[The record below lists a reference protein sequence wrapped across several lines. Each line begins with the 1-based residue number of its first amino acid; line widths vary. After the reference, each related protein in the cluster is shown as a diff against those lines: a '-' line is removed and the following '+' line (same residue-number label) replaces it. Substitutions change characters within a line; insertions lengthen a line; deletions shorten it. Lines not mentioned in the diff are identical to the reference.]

1 VKRDLKM
8 GRKDAVEGCVAAFR
22 AKAEDLRQFGA
33 EEQARTLEWAASQV
47 ELALRDA
54 SQELLTLEQAAKES
68 GFHAE
73 SLGRMVREGKIPD
86 TRPPGSR
93 GQVLIRRADL
103 PIKAKRPHNHGTTD
117 VVELAS
123 RLGIRRG

>member
-1 VKRDLKM
+1 M
-8 GRKDAVEGCVAAFR
+8 GRKNVVEGCVAGFR

-54 SQELLTLEQAAKES
+54 SQELLSLDQAARES
-68 GFHAE
+68 GFHPE

-86 TRPPGSR
+86 TRPPGAR
-93 GQVLIRRADL
+93 GQVLIRRGDL
-103 PIKAKRPHNHGTTD
+103 PIKAKRPHNHVTTD

-123 RLGIRRG
+123 RLRIP